1 MHINVVKTKTEE
13 NVAEVNIDGQAIEN
27 VKSFIYLG
35 SEFTL
40 DNDCAKN
47 IQRLLQKQQNMAVMM
62 SFTSVINSEFVKM
75 SDNNL
80 KSGKTGRSANMT

>member
-40 DNDCAKN
+40 DNDCAKD
-47 IQRLLQKQQNMAVMM
+47 IQRLL
-62 SFTSVINSEFVKM
+62 
-75 SDNNL
+75 
-80 KSGKTGRSANMT
+80 